1 MHGSRRA
8 RRHRVAWCNG
18 VDKGSEDSGGWRH
31 LIINPR
37 IIIPRAEGSLAGL
50 CRVRCFVYASGWQPP
65 VLHSLVAFCTA
76 VNRLGSARPLAS
88 RLRLNDLKCC
98 QKGPRG
104 FADGCGVARSE

>member
-76 VNRLGSARPLAS
+76 VNRLGSATRVSVTAERFKML
-88 RLRLNDLKCC
+88 
-98 QKGPRG
+98 
-104 FADGCGVARSE
+104 SERTTWIC